1 MTPLIWM
8 VLSYLLC
15 QAGSVVKGPS
25 FGNCSVWD
33 KWVNKKD
40 TAFPS
45 VALWVCEGIYF
56 EETLSQVSLLLFRP
70 IPNTPDVKET
80 DMVSKLGEPFPALH
94 EFTVTS
100 EKSICQA
107 EFRFFRISNYKMRP
121 LVDNFWVSLGPPR
134 SGCQK
139 ESWRCKVV
147 MKRNVW
153 ERKWGRSW
161 KRLGEP
167 SEHDASLTL
176 IQ

>member
-8 VLSYLLC
+8 VLLHLLC

-33 KWVNKKD
+33 KWWIRQ
-40 TAFPS
+40 TLPS
-45 VALWVCEGIYF
+45 VALWVCEGTYF
-56 EETLSQVSLLLFRP
+56 EEILSQVSLLLFPP
-70 IPNTPDVKET
+70 IPNTHDVKET
-80 DMVSKLGEPFPALH
+80 DMACKLGEPFPALR

-100 EKSICQA
+100 EKSIYQA
-107 EFRFFRISNYKMRP
+107 EFRFSQISNYQMRP
-121 LVDNFWVSLGPPR
+121 LVDNFWVSLGPAR
-134 SGCQK
+134 SRCQK
-139 ESWRCKVV
+139 ESWTCKVV
-147 MKRNVW
+147 MRRNAW

-167 SEHDASLTL
+167 SEYDASLTL